1 MRKSE
6 IFSGMAIVYYSF
18 RVISWCISRLP
29 FPALYCLSGFLC
41 FILRDVIRYRRKV
54 VYNNLRNSFPE
65 KSESEIR
72 KTVRK
77 FYQNLADVILETIKQ
92 ENLSLGQY
100 EKRFIFSNTEVYEK
114 IISQGKSVI
123 VGIGHCGNWEWMG
136 NALGLSVPVKG
147 YAVVKPLSDKRFD
160 KYITR
165 LRSKTRNGG
174 VISFKEV
181 YRTLVRLKNQRTM
194 TVFAADQ
201 TPTRGEI
208 NYWTEF
214 LNQDTPFFLGIEKI
228 AKSLDSG
235 VLFLDLQRTG
245 RGYYEGNFQLI
256 TDDPRNTKE
265 FEITEKYVYL
275 LQKAIR
281 RHPDNW
287 LWSHRR
293 WKHKRT

>member
-1 MRKSE
+1 M
-6 IFSGMAIVYYSF
+6 
-18 RVISWCISRLP
+18 
-29 FPALYCLSGFLC
+29 
-41 FILRDVIRYRRKV
+41 LRDILRYRRKI
-54 VYNNLRNSFPE
+54 VYDNLGNSFPE
-65 KSESEIR
+65 KSETEIR
-72 KTVRK
+72 KIANR

-92 ENLSLGQY
+92 ENLSPHQY
-100 EKRFIFSNTEVYEK
+100 RKRFRFSNAEVYENILSK
-114 IISQGKSVI
+114 GKSVI

-136 NALGLSVPVKG
+136 NALGLIIPVKG
-147 YAVVKPLSDKRFD
+147 YAVVKPLSDPRFD
-160 KYITR
+160 NYITS
-165 LRSKTRNGG
+165 LRNKTCDDS
-174 VISFKEV
+174 VIPFKEV
-181 YRTLVRLKNQRTM
+181 FRTLVRLKNQRTI

-235 VLFLDLQRTG
+235 VVFLDLQRTG
-245 RGYYEGNFQLI
+245 RGYYEGDFQLI
-256 TDDPRNTKE
+256 TDEPKNTKE